1 MKYISRHVRIW
12 AICLLS
18 VFATYYGAVM
28 LFAHV
33 HVVNGVMLVHS
44 HPFNKQH
51 THAGG
56 QALTLHFLS
65 TFSTIEPEMAHWVTP
80 VCPVLYVLSG
90 DMDLWHGRFTS
101 CGVYP
106 SSRSSFQSFH
116 LRFCQL
122 SGQECTEKPSEAYA
136 SPQPDSVLL
145 LARSVFACF

>member
-56 QALTLHFLS
+56 QALNPALPVNLLHDR
-65 TFSTIEPEMAHWVTP
+65 A
-80 VCPVLYVLSG
+80 
-90 DMDLWHGRFTS
+90 
-101 CGVYP
+101 
-106 SSRSSFQSFH
+106 
-116 LRFCQL
+116 
-122 SGQECTEKPSEAYA
+122 
-136 SPQPDSVLL
+136 
-145 LARSVFACF
+145 

>member
-56 QALTLHFLS
+56 Q
-65 TFSTIEPEMAHWVTP
+65 
-80 VCPVLYVLSG
+80 
-90 DMDLWHGRFTS
+90 
-101 CGVYP
+101 
-106 SSRSSFQSFH
+106 
-116 LRFCQL
+116 
-122 SGQECTEKPSEAYA
+122 ECTEKPSEAYA

>member
-80 VCPVLYVLSG
+80 VCPVFMYCPAT
-90 DMDLWHGRFTS
+90 WI
-101 CGVYP
+101 CGMP
-106 SSRSSFQSFH
+106 FH
-116 LRFCQL
+116 LMWRVSIF
-122 SGQECTEKPSEAYA
+122 A
-136 SPQPDSVLL
+136 LL
-145 LARSVFACF
+145 LPVFSFKILSIIRPGMY

>member
-28 LFAHV
+28 LFVHV

-90 DMDLWHGRFTS
+90 VMDLWHAVSPHVARIHLRAP
-101 CGVYP
+101 P
-106 SSRSSFQSFH
+106 SSLFI
-116 LRFCQL
+116 
-122 SGQECTEKPSEAYA
+122 
-136 SPQPDSVLL
+136 
-145 LARSVFACF
+145 

>member
-1 MKYISRHVRIW
+1 MKYSSRHVRIW

-90 DMDLWHGRFTS
+90 DMDLWHAVSPHVACIHLRAP
-101 CGVYP
+101 P
-106 SSRSSFQSFH
+106 SSLFI
-116 LRFCQL
+116 
-122 SGQECTEKPSEAYA
+122 
-136 SPQPDSVLL
+136 
-145 LARSVFACF
+145 